1 MEREVVDLI
10 FYTKRLLFMIEQGYT
25 LEQDIFL
32 ELKENIKE
40 IIGQINYAEYEE
52 AYSYYYSHWCE

>member
-1 MEREVVDLI
+1 
-10 FYTKRLLFMIEQGYT
+10 MIEQGYT